1 MRLCVFL
8 ITNSIVKFCDYFFQH
23 ILCCYST
30 DLLRRYARDLI
41 SIHPMLLFNR
51 NFSTRNTREERIS
64 IHPMLLFNST
74 IAVLKDFGF

>member
-41 SIHPMLLFNR
+41 SIHPMLLFNSSGR
-51 NFSTRNTREERIS
+51 AACHYFSIR
-64 IHPMLLFNST
+64 HMLLFNVKSKSD
-74 IAVLKDFGF
+74 IINM